1 MPPPNASPVTS
12 SRRTTTSCSRAT
24 CRSSATPPDAH
35 PVAEP
40 RHRAGRAAGR
50 ERLADVLPEGDQQV
64 VELYPVPAR
73 ELRAQRPLRALRGP
87 GAYEAQAVRDAVH
100 VRVDA
105 DAGKPEGEGDDQV
118 RGLPPHARERQEG
131 VQVRGDAA
139 AKALEELA
147 GHALH
152 DARLGAV
159 EADREDRSLDATAR
173 EAEHGGGRVGESE
186 EARRGRPRRLV
197 ARTQREEARDQDTER
212 VARRRVGD
220 GGERGRVPG
229 RLHGAETRDDAA
241 HGRRVHGRADGA
253 REPGGAHAQSRT
265 ATPWCQPAS
274 GRGRSAV
281 TRSPASPRARRNSGS
296 RTWCPTGA
304 P

>member
-50 ERLADVLPEGDQQV
+50 ERLADVLSEGDQQV

-131 VQVRGDAA
+131 VQVGGDAA
-139 AKALEELA
+139 AEAGQQLA
-147 GHALH
+147 RDTLH
-152 DARLGAV
+152 DARLGAI
-159 EADREDRSLDATAR
+159 EADREDGPLDATAG
-173 EAEHGGGRVGESE
+173 EAAQGGGGVG
-186 EARRGRPRRLV
+186 A
-197 ARTQREEARDQDTER
+197 
-212 VARRRVGD
+212 
-220 GGERGRVPG
+220 GGG
-229 RLHGAETRDDAA
+229 
-241 HGRRVHGRADGA
+241 
-253 REPGGAHAQSRT
+253 
-265 ATPWCQPAS
+265 
-274 GRGRSAV
+274 
-281 TRSPASPRARRNSGS
+281 
-296 RTWCPTGA
+296 
-304 P
+304 

>member
-12 SRRTTTSCSRAT
+12 SRRTTTSCSRAP
-24 CRSSATPPDAH
+24 CRSSAPPPDAH

-40 RHRAGRAAGR
+40 RHRAGRAARR

-173 EAEHGGGRVGESE
+173 ASQ
-186 EARRGRPRRLV
+186 A
-197 ARTQREEARDQDTER
+197 
-212 VARRRVGD
+212 
-220 GGERGRVPG
+220 
-229 RLHGAETRDDAA
+229 
-241 HGRRVHGRADGA
+241 GRALSRGPPAGA
-253 REPGGAHAQSRT
+253 RPGSASRPAPITSAAQARSWSRR
-265 ATPWCQPAS
+265 A
-274 GRGRSAV
+274 
-281 TRSPASPRARRNSGS
+281 PRARGGGPSAGHEGRWGTSGS
-296 RTWCPTGA
+296 ARMRARATSPGA
-304 P
+304 